1 MTLTVVV
8 GSSGSGKTT
17 FLNDVHK
24 RNKCTYIR
32 QYHNLRPYIAVKK
45 IPSFDPT
52 ALPFWEIYL
61 KEEKDQKI
69 LIGGTMA
76 GEFTA
81 GLSGGQRK
89 ILLFELIRQRI
100 RNQAGL
106 LLCFDEPF
114 AGVTDDFVPYIVEV
128 LNEMRLKHNVLLVT
142 NDHVATLTGMADNTI
157 TVSALDRTKVKINGK
172 EGIERDF
179 SLHAVA
185 TGKEYTHETSKD
197 DLWFFFD
204 VEVLSNPALAGVAG
218 FTTFVMILFI
228 VSYWNSSASA
238 SALVLVALQILCF
251 FCINPY
257 LIALSDWRNFMTEE
271 AEALMHSS
279 VGMNKALKSVLTLFV
294 LLTISIFAFLMLK
307 AVLPDRA
314 IENMGD
320 WELWVAML
328 FDSASLT
335 LPFICFGLYTTLPLQ
350 VVQILASFPFL
361 FMIFFSTTFSPGAGL
376 EGVKAFRFLFAR
388 FYLWCVI
395 PGVMEGMEDCPED
408 NLTIYTV
415 LSGCLGLFLFLALQ
429 GILAVVEMNKEASQA
444 ESRHALESS
453 REFKEL
459 QIEMKYVNSDGTPR
473 ALDQGDAAGIAYKE
487 GYQAAPADDSV
498 VVSSHDKPNVEV

>member
-1 MTLTVVV
+1 
-8 GSSGSGKTT
+8 
-17 FLNDVHK
+17 
-24 RNKCTYIR
+24 
-32 QYHNLRPYIAVKK
+32 
-45 IPSFDPT
+45 
-52 ALPFWEIYL
+52 
-61 KEEKDQKI
+61 
-69 LIGGTMA
+69 MA

-100 RNQAGL
+100 RHQSEL
-106 LLCFDEPF
+106 LLCLDEPF

-128 LNEMRLKHNVLLVT
+128 LEEMRAKHNVLLVT
-142 NDHVATLTGMADNTI
+142 NDHVSTLTGMADNTI
-157 TVSALDRTKVKINGK
+157 TVSALDRTKVKINGQ
-172 EGIERDF
+172 EGVGRDL

-185 TGKEYTHETSKD
+185 TGKEYVHETSKD

-204 VEVLSNPALAGVAG
+204 VEVASNPALAGVAG

-228 VSYWNSSASA
+228 ISYWNSAGSST
-238 SALVLVALQILCF
+238 ALVLVALQILCF

-279 VGMNKALKSVLTLFV
+279 VGMNKALKSVLTLIV

-307 AVLPDRA
+307 SVLPDRS
-314 IENMGD
+314 IQDMGD

-335 LPFICFGLYTTLPLQ
+335 LPFICFGLYTSLPLQ

-376 EGVKAFRFLFAR
+376 EGVKGLRFLFAR

-395 PGVMEGMEDCPED
+395 PGVMEGMEDCPKD
-408 NLTIYTV
+408 NLTLYTV
-415 LSGCLGLFLFLALQ
+415 LSGCLGLFLFLGLQ
-429 GILAVVEMNKEASQA
+429 GVLYVVEMNKANA
-444 ESRHALESS
+444 AAADFKALQGSD
-453 REFKEL
+453 EFKQL
-459 QIEMKYVNSDGTPR
+459 QVEMKYVHTDGTPR
-473 ALDQGDAAGIAYKE
+473 GFGQTGVDYKD
-487 GYQAAPADDSV
+487 GYEATATEDSTITVSGGAEPPA
-498 VVSSHDKPNVEV
+498 NEL